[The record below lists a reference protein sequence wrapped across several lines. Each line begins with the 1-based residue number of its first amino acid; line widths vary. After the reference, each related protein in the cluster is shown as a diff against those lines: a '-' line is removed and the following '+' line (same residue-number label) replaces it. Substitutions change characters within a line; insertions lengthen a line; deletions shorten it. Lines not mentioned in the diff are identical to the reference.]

1 MTVDREAIVAKAREE
16 RRRYRRVSVDLK
28 GRLFVPEEEREAP
41 CVITDMSPGGAQ
53 ISCETLPAAQTTVV
67 LYIDGFGRFEGVV
80 ARPPK
85 GEWSEGKFGVRFN
98 CSALK
103 RERVAEQLT
112 LYLNKG
118 TIDESVLRRHDRAPT
133 KGLARF
139 TRANGDVVNCEVL
152 DLSLGGVSL
161 ATEVRPLLGELVLI
175 GHMAGR
181 VARHHETGIAIEF
194 VTPTPEK
201 SENTSPPPPKFGTLR

>member
-16 RRRYRRVSVDLK
+16 RRRYRRVSVELK
-28 GRLFVPEEEREAP
+28 GRLYVPEEEREAP

-53 ISCETLPAAQTTVV
+53 ISCETIPAAQTTVV
-67 LYIDGFGRFEGVV
+67 LYIDGFGRFEAVV

-118 TIDESVLRRHDRAPT
+118 TVDESVLRRHDRTPT
-133 KGLARF
+133 KGMARF

-161 ATEVRPLLGELVLI
+161 ATEVRPMLGELVLI

-194 VTPTPEK
+194 VTQAPEK
-201 SENTSPPPPKFGTLR
+201 SASDQQPPKFGTVR